1 MQNNEYELL
10 SLNVCTITYLNLY
23 CDCLNIFKH
32 TNRRL
37 ILKNINLTIKMDFIM
52 YDKFAINQNAIWF
65 NAQSFNVSEFAFQQ
79 KNLGELE
86 CFILNFKWIGSND

>member
-10 SLNVCTITYLNLY
+10 SPNVCTITYLNLY
-23 CDCLNIFKH
+23 CDCLNIFEH
-32 TNRRL
+32 IDRRL

-52 YDKFAINQNAIWF
+52 YDKFAINRNAIWF

-86 CFILNFKWIGSND
+86 HFILNF